1 VTLCHC
7 LTDYTH
13 ISHHSLIHRS
23 SDKGKGKVESDILI
37 KEEKKMEEDE
47 DVENISEDWDEEEI
61 QLAVRKSRYS

>member
-1 VTLCHC
+1 
-7 LTDYTH
+7 
-13 ISHHSLIHRS
+13 
-23 SDKGKGKVESDILI
+23 VESDILI